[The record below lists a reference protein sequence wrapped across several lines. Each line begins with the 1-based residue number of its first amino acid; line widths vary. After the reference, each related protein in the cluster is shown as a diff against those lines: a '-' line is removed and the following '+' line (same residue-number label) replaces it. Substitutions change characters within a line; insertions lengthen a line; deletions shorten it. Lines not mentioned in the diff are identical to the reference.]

1 MSKKENDEEILG
13 GTDFPAFIL
22 IDLIDSGKPEWR
34 RAVIKAFLADH
45 EWKNKIE
52 NKIKLVTKENATII
66 GLLTGLIA
74 IAIKIAFFG

>member
-34 RAVIKAFLADH
+34 RAVIKSFVADK
-45 EWKNKIE
+45 EWKTKIE
-52 NKIKLVTKENATII
+52 DKIKLLTKENAAII
-66 GLLTGLIA
+66 GLLSALVLIA
-74 IAIKIAFFG
+74 LKSIIFG